1 MRPYVQGSLEALTWV
16 QELLEG
22 LRGDP
27 HGVDKAIKEV
37 EDALRDLR
45 RGMALDFRERLRATV

>member
-1 MRPYVQGSLEALTWV
+1 MRERAQAVMETLTWV

-27 HGVDKAIKEV
+27 HGVDKAIREV

-45 RGMALDFRERLRATV
+45 RGMALDFRERLKVL